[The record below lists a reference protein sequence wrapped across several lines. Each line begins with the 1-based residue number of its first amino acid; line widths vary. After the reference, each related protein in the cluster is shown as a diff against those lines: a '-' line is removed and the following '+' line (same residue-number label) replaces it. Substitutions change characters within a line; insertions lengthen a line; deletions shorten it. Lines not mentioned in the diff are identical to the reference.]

1 MSALEILL
9 LRHGQSQGNE
19 EGRFGGHGPTP
30 LTAHGRLQAEAVA
43 RALAREGGL
52 ITILSSDLVRAVQ
65 TAQYTAEATGVA
77 MATTPELR
85 ERSVGIFTGLTFAEA
100 ADRHPE
106 AYAAMM
112 RRDPNACPPE
122 GETQWQCATRATA
135 CFDRALARYQEGR
148 ILLVSHAFTIN
159 MLLRRLFALADSQFF
174 QTDNCALHRLKR
186 RRDGGWTVVA
196 LNDRAHLVELNRPDE
211 F

>member
-9 LRHGQSQGNE
+9 LRHAQSLGNE

-30 LTAHGRLQAEAVA
+30 LTAQGRAQAEATA

-52 ITILSSDLVRAVQ
+52 TAIVSSDLVRAVQ
-65 TAQYTAEATGVA
+65 TAQLVSEATGVDVV
-77 MATTPELR
+77 TTPELR

-112 RRDPNACPPE
+112 RRDPNSCPPE
-122 GETQWQCATRATA
+122 GETQWQCSTRAGA
-135 CFDRALARYQEGR
+135 CFDRALLRHAEGR
-148 ILLVSHAFTIN
+148 LLFVSHAFTIN
-159 MLLRRLFALADSQFF
+159 LVLRRLFGLDDTQFF

-186 RRDGGWTVVA
+186 RRDNGWTVVA
-196 LNDRAHLVELNRPDE
+196 LNDRAHLVELG
-211 F
+211 

>member
-9 LRHGQSQGNE
+9 LRHAQSLGNE

-30 LTAHGRLQAEAVA
+30 LSTNGRAQAEATA

-52 ITILSSDLVRAVQ
+52 TAIISSDLPRAVQ
-65 TAQYTAEATGVA
+65 TAQAISEATGVDI
-77 MATTPELR
+77 ATTPELR
-85 ERSVGIFTGLTFAEA
+85 ERSVGIFTDLTFAEA

-106 AYAAMM
+106 AYQAMM
-112 RRDPNACPPE
+112 QRDPNACPPE
-122 GETQWQCATRATA
+122 GETQWQCATRASA
-135 CFDRALARYQEGR
+135 CLDRALLRHSSGR

-159 MLLRRLFALADSQFF
+159 LLLRRIFNLQDSEFF

-196 LNDRAHLVELNRPDE
+196 LNDRAHLVGEP
-211 F
+211 